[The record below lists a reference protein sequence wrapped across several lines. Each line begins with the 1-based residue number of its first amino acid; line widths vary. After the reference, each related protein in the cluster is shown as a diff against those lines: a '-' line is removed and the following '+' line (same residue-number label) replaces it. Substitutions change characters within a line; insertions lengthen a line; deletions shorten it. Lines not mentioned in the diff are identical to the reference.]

1 MNCILYI
8 FCNPIAQNTWGRG
21 NAGLNMIMNCQ
32 LPALV
37 SKKDLWMQIHNMYCV
52 LTNNKDRHHIGLNS

>member
-1 MNCILYI
+1 
-8 FCNPIAQNTWGRG
+8 
-21 NAGLNMIMNCQ
+21 MIMNCQ